1 MTIGRRAR
9 VAGIVSAV
17 AAVVTAL
24 AGSPAQADDTSYVK
38 YYTVTTSYQGAPEN
52 LSEIA
57 TRFLGAS
64 SRSVEIYNL
73 NVGRQ
78 QPDGVALS
86 DANKLDAGWEL
97 VLPWDAFGGG
107 VQYGALPTTLPAS
120 AVPSSTAPKT
130 STGGSAAKPGST
142 PKPGSF
148 SGSVVAPPATIGK
161 PAVQPTSD
169 ASGDTSGGSGCPT
182 GTPAGKQPDWARQ
195 TVDAAKAWSR
205 SKGVGELVA
214 VVDSGVDGSLPQLTG
229 HVTVGV
235 DVVSGSGR
243 GDVDCLGTGTAMG
256 AIVAAQPGKGG
267 ALAGVAPA
275 AAVMPVRL
283 VTTTPDAQAADE
295 ATAISVATAS
305 GATVIALGSYVD
317 TTNAKVVAA
326 IQQSVDHDVVVVCA
340 APAASA
346 LADSDARLPTGGVVR
361 VGGIGE
367 DGQPTAAY
375 RSGSVDVVAPGS
387 SVRTLGLPGAGPV
400 VVNGT
405 QYAVAFVAGEAA
417 LIRAAYPSLPAAG
430 VSERIKETATA
441 TAGAAAGAPTIDL
454 AAAVTAP
461 LTADQA
467 NGSSVGSGATSSVT
481 SDSGRVMLVV
491 LIGLVLLIALVL
503 MVSRIRRLLRADV
516 EGDAAAYLEDEAG
529 SPPPWPVPPDPHAAN

>member
-1 MTIGRRAR
+1 MTIRRRAR
-9 VAGIVSAV
+9 VAGIVAAV
-17 AAVVTAL
+17 AAVLTAL
-24 AGSPAQADDTSYVK
+24 AGSPARADDTSYVK

-52 LSEIA
+52 LAEIA

-78 QPDGVALS
+78 QPDGTALS
-86 DANKLDAGWEL
+86 DANKLHAGWAL

-120 AVPSSTAPKT
+120 SAPSSTAPKT
-130 STGGSAAKPGST
+130 STGGSTSKQGST
-142 PKPGSF
+142 AKQGST
-148 SGSVVAPPATIGK
+148 SGSVAPTGTTGK
-161 PAVQPTSD
+161 PAVKPTSN

-214 VVDSGVDGSLPQLTG
+214 VVDSGVDGSLKQLTG

-256 AIVAAQPGKGG
+256 AIVAAQPGDGG

-275 AAVMPVRL
+275 ATVMPVRL
-283 VTTTPDAQAADE
+283 VTTAPNTQAADE

-317 TTNAKVVAA
+317 TSNAKVVAA
-326 IQQSVDHDVVVVCA
+326 IQKAVDHDVVVVCA
-340 APAASA
+340 APASSVPV
-346 LADSDARLPTGGVVR
+346 DPDAMLPTRGVLR

-375 RSGSVDVVAPGS
+375 RSGSVDVVAPGT
-387 SVRTLGLPGAGPV
+387 SVHTLGLPGTGTV
-400 VVNGT
+400 VVSGT
-405 QYAVAFVAGEAA
+405 QFAVAFVAGEAA
-417 LIRAAYPSLPAAG
+417 LIRAAYPSLPAVG
-430 VSERIKETATA
+430 VSERIKQTATA
-441 TAGAAAGAPTIDL
+441 TAGAAAGGPMIDPV
-454 AAAVTAP
+454 AAVSAP
-461 LTADQA
+461 VTADEA
-467 NGSSVGSGATSSVT
+467 NGSSGGSGAAASVIL
-481 SDSGRVMLVV
+481 DPGRVVLLG
-491 LIGLVLLIALVL
+491 LIGLVLLIVLVL
-503 MVSRIRRLLRADV
+503 MVSRIRRLLHAGV

-529 SPPPWPVPPDPHAAN
+529 SQPPWPVPPDAHAAN

>member
-1 MTIGRRAR
+1 MTIRRPAR
-9 VAGIVSAV
+9 VAWIVAAV
-17 AAVVTAL
+17 VAVVTAL
-24 AGSPAQADDTSYVK
+24 APSPAQADDTSYVK
-38 YYTVTTSYQGAPEN
+38 YYTVTTSYQGAREN
-52 LSEIA
+52 LAEIA

-78 QPDGVALS
+78 QPDGSALS

-107 VQYGALPTTLPAS
+107 VQYGALPTTVPAS
-120 AVPSSTAPKT
+120 PAPSGTGAKTTTGAPAARR
-130 STGGSAAKPGST
+130 GSSPGT
-142 PKPGSF
+142 
-148 SGSVVAPPATIGK
+148 VAPAGTPGK
-161 PAVQPTSD
+161 PAVKPTSD
-169 ASGDTSGGSGCPT
+169 ASGDKSGGAGCPT

-195 TVDAAKAWSR
+195 TVDAAKVWSR

-214 VVDSGVDGSLPQLTG
+214 VVDSGVDGSLSQLTG

-256 AIVAAQPGKGG
+256 SIVVAQPGPGG

-283 VTTTPDAQAADE
+283 VTTSTHVQPADE

-317 TTNAKVVAA
+317 TTDAKVVAA
-326 IQQSVDHDVVVVCA
+326 IREAVEHDVVVVCA
-340 APAASA
+340 APAPSA
-346 LADSDARLPTGGVVR
+346 PIDPGTTLPTGGVLR
-361 VGGIGE
+361 VGGVGE
-367 DGQPTAAY
+367 DGQPTTAY
-375 RSGSVDVVAPGS
+375 RSGSVDVVAPGT
-387 SVRTLGLPGAGPV
+387 SVRALGLPGTGLV
-400 VVNGT
+400 TVSGT

-417 LIRAAYPSLPAAG
+417 LIRAAYPSLPAVG
-430 VSERIKETATA
+430 VSARIKQTATA
-441 TAGAAAGAPTIDL
+441 PAGGSVGAPMIDL

-461 LTADQA
+461 LTAEQV
-467 NGSSVGSGATSSVT
+467 SSASGGTAATSPVT
-481 SDSGRVMLVV
+481 SGGGRVILLA
-491 LIGLVLLIALVL
+491 LIGVVLLIALVL
-503 MVSRIRRLLRADV
+503 MVSRIRWLLRADV

-529 SPPPWPVPPDPHAAN
+529 SPPPWPVPPGPHAAN